1 MKLGILVVYLVEEKN
16 KKLLDLHL
24 RQIEE
29 HTRVPYRIYASTNR
43 LSPDFRPRLEQH
55 PHVQICKC
63 PTTTLRGSEENSF
76 YLEHLVKMAIKD
88 NATHLVT
95 LHVDSFPVRSGW
107 AQELAKKLSEK
118 CVLAAIMRKED
129 NDQKPHPACLFF
141 HRDFYLA
148 YHPTFRLSKK
158 ELSSAEYRHYLQIY
172 EHIADSGVG
181 YGFKVYSQGLTWYPL
196 LKSNRNE
203 CHYLFAN
210 IYGDAVFHLGFAN
223 QKYKLSHQDTLH
235 INSGKTKNPLNL
247 LLFIGSA
254 LLPSMFKERVMSLV
268 PRRLMGAYRY
278 ASDANQI
285 PYEAAR
291 KQLLEK
297 PDSYLKY
304 LRTGSLHTP
313 LTKNKDVII

>member
-1 MKLGILVVYLVEEKN
+1 MKLGIVVVYLVEEKN

-107 AQELAKKLSEK
+107 AQELAKKLSEQ

-141 HRDFYLA
+141 HRDFYLT
-148 YHPTFRLSKK
+148 YHPTFRVSRF
-158 ELSSAEYRHYLQIY
+158 ELSSPKYKQYVQEFK
-172 EHIADSGVG
+172 HIGDSGVG
-181 YGFKVYSQGLTWYPL
+181 YGFKTYSEGLSWYPL
-196 LKSNRNE
+196 LKSNRRE
-203 CHYLFAN
+203 EHYLFAS
-210 IYGDAVFHLGFAN
+210 IYGDLVFHLGSATD
-223 QKYKLSHQDTLH
+223 KYKLTHADILR
-235 INSGKTKNPLNL
+235 INKNKTKNPLNI
-247 LLFIGSA
+247 LLFLGSV
-254 LLPSMFKERVMSLV
+254 LFSSRVKGIVISVV
-268 PRRLMGAYRY
+268 PKQFMGSYRD
-278 ASDANQI
+278 ASAANEDV
-285 PYEAAR
+285 YEYAR

-297 PDSYLKY
+297 PDSYLNY
-304 LRTGSLHTP
+304 LRTGSRLQKGP
-313 LTKNKDVII
+313 L

>member
-1 MKLGILVVYLVEEKN
+1 
-16 KKLLDLHL
+16 
-24 RQIEE
+24 
-29 HTRVPYRIYASTNR
+29 
-43 LSPDFRPRLEQH
+43 
-55 PHVQICKC
+55 
-63 PTTTLRGSEENSF
+63 
-76 YLEHLVKMAIKD
+76 
-88 NATHLVT
+88 
-95 LHVDSFPVRSGW
+95 
-107 AQELAKKLSEK
+107 
-118 CVLAAIMRKED
+118 MRKED

-235 INSGKTKNPLNL
+235 INSGKTKNPLNF
-247 LLFIGSA
+247 LLFLGSV
-254 LLPSMFKERVMSLV
+254 LFSSRVKGIVMSVV
-268 PRRLMGAYRY
+268 PKQFMGSYRHASAANEDAYEY
-278 ASDANQI
+278 V
-285 PYEAAR
+285 R

-297 PDSYLKY
+297 PNSYLNY
-304 LRTGSLHTP
+304 LRTGSLHP
-313 LTKNKDVII
+313 LDKK